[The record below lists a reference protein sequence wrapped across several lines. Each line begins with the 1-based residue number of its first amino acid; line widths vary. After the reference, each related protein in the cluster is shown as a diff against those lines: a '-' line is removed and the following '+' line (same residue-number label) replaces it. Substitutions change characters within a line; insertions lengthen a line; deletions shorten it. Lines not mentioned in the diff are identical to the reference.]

1 MPHVI
6 IKHFDA
12 TLTGGQQRALSD
24 AVTQAVTQAFG
35 CSEHAVSIALRP
47 VRPDDWASS
56 VYAPDIEGRPQELIR
71 SPDYSAI

>member
-12 TLTGGQQRALSD
+12 TLTDVQRSALSD
-24 AVTQAVTQAFG
+24 AITKAATQAFG

-47 VRPDDWASS
+47 VNPDDWSNS
-56 VYAPDIEGRPQELIR
+56 VFAPDIEGRPQELIR